1 MYGLPK
7 KMKEP
12 SEAQARSQGM
22 IPGGPGPSPA
32 KGTKPTAMSADQ
44 SPGVAK
50 MAKLG
55 GKHFVVKQ
63 GDHHD

>member
-32 KGTKPTAMSADQ
+32 KGTKPTAMSVNQ
-44 SPGVAK
+44 GMGVAK

-55 GKHFVVKQ
+55 GAHHVRKA